1 MPQYLVSSI
10 MRPLLSLSCGLMSPT
25 FFYSSHWIFPEMS
38 QKSAQAVLASSQCC
52 WTLHGVKHGPTQPPV
67 LGFLSLFL
75 SFSLGTVGATN
86 IAEKEDLR
94 SLWLWLAWPSPDCFC
109 AIPSRSFSYQ
119 RSTADWTGMPGCVLL
134 TDQQNNWNLLEV
146 QLSLSSSF
154 LSCVPDWPSLPF
166 YWAWQQLSSKRHW
179 WECVVAHTISLPAPM
194 DNLNSCD
201 PTLKCQH

>member
-1 MPQYLVSSI
+1 MLFQLDLPWDISEECLAH
-10 MRPLLSLSCGLMSPT
+10 LDT
-25 FFYSSHWIFPEMS
+25 F
-38 QKSAQAVLASSQCC
+38 
-52 WTLHGVKHGPTQPPV
+52 PV
-67 LGFLSLFL
+67 LVDPGLVPQEWINSTLFL
-75 SFSLGTVGATN
+75 GILFLFSVFCWMQQLLPSQ
-86 IAEKEDLR
+86 LR
-94 SLWLWLAWPSPDCFC
+94 RLVTSLAWVMWSNPEHIC
-109 AIPSRSFSYQ
+109 AIPSRSFFLPEQHSGLD
-119 RSTADWTGMPGCVLL
+119 RTGMPGCVLL

-201 PTLKCQH
+201 PTLKCQY